1 MSEEEYRNSS
11 AKPSS
16 QLLHNRAAESAKETR
31 QSIITL
37 SAGSLAVFFLALTSK
52 IDPELSQTQKT
63 SVIVALICMALAIFS
78 GLWSAYS
85 DAQWSYFWAKF
96 REDAECKTDKSNE
109 TKTTKWTR
117 EVDRWHKQKRW
128 SEKASMLFFVA
139 GVLGSSIYIAL
150 RAFNWSA

>member
-1 MSEEEYRNSS
+1 MFEEGYENSS

-52 IDPELSQTQKT
+52 IDPELSLSQKA

-85 DAQWSYFWAKF
+85 DAQWSYYWAKF
-96 REDAECKTDKSNE
+96 REEAESGTGKSSE
-109 TKTTKWTR
+109 TKSTNWTL
-117 EVDRWHKQKRW
+117 EVDRWHKHKRW
-128 SEKASMLFFVA
+128 SEKASILFFVA
-139 GVLGSSIYIAL
+139 GVLVSSIYIAL